1 MAKAY
6 WIVTYR
12 SEDDPKALAEY
23 AKLAGPTVL
32 SAGGRSFVRGMPAKT
47 FEAGLDRRTIV
58 VEFDS
63 LATAISTYESPPYQA
78 ARQLLSDTVV
88 RDIRIIEG
96 TE

>member
-1 MAKAY
+1 MFKAY

-32 SAGGRSFVRGMPAKT
+32 SAGGRTFVRGMPAKT
-47 FEAGLDRRTIV
+47 FEAGLDCRTIV

>member
-23 AKLAGPTVL
+23 AKLAGSAVL
-32 SAGGRSFVRGMPAKT
+32 SAGGRNVVRGMPAKT
-47 FEAGLDRRTIV
+47 FEAGLERRTIV

-63 LATAISTYESPPYQA
+63 LATAISAYEGPAYQA
-78 ARQLLSDTVV
+78 ARKLLSDTVV
-88 RDIRIIEG
+88 RDTRIIEG

>member
-6 WIVTYR
+6 WIVTYH

-23 AKLAGPTVL
+23 AKLAGPAIL
-32 SAGGRSFVRGMPAKT
+32 PAGGRNFVRGMPAKT
-47 FEAGLDRRTIV
+47 FEAGLARRTVV

-63 LATAISTYESPPYQA
+63 LAAAISAYGAPRIRPRGSC
-78 ARQLLSDTVV
+78 SDTVV

-96 TE
+96 SE

>member
-6 WIVTYR
+6 WIVTYH

-23 AKLAGPTVL
+23 AKLAGPAIF
-32 SAGGRSFVRGMPAKT
+32 SAGGRNFVRGMPET
-47 FEAGLDRRTIV
+47 FEAGLARRTVV
-58 VEFDS
+58 VEFDN
-63 LATAISTYESPPYQA
+63 LAAAISAYESPAYQA
-78 ARQLLSDTVV
+78 ARELLSDTVV